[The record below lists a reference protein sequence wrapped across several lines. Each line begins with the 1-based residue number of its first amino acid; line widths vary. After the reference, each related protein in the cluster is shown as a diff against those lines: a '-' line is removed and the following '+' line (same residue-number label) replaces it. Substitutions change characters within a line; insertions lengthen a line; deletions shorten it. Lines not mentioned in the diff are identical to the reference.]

1 MNDLIVKEVDFN
13 GANLVGIL
21 KEGKIYT
28 PLKKFCEFLGVDY
41 HGQRQRIRRDEVLN
55 LGLTECKIHSLE
67 NGVEKEREILT
78 LEINFLPLWLTGI
91 KSQQCR
97 EEIRQN
103 LLSFKLEAKEVLA
116 SAFLGKRAL
125 EVKEGIRK
133 DWMIERMRED
143 LDKAEE
149 IETKIYKEIADNLL
163 PIYERLGVAIDLKS
177 GYCVRNFMES
187 KKEKKDRQ

>member
-1 MNDLIVKEVDFN
+1 MNDLVIKEVNFN
-13 GANLVGIL
+13 GANLIGVL

-28 PLKKFCEFLGVDY
+28 PLRKFCEFLGVDFN
-41 HGQRQRIRRDEVLN
+41 GQHQRIRRDETLVK
-55 LGLTECKIHSLE
+55 GVCKIHIPSE
-67 NGVEKEREILT
+67 GGSQETLT
-78 LEINFLPLWLTGI
+78 LEISFLPLWLTGI

-125 EVKEGIRK
+125 ETKEGIRK

-143 LDKAEE
+143 LNKAEE

-187 KKEKKDRQ
+187 KKEKKD

>member
-1 MNDLIVKEVDFN
+1 MNDLVVKEVNFN
-13 GANLVGIL
+13 GATLVGIL

-28 PLKKFCEFLGVDY
+28 PLRKICDFLGVDFSS
-41 HGQRQRIRRDEVLN
+41 QLQRIKRDETLVK
-55 LGLTECKIHSLE
+55 GVCKIHIPSE
-67 NGVEKEREILT
+67 GGIQETLT
-78 LEINFLPLWLTGI
+78 LEISFLPLWLTGI

-97 EEIRQN
+97 EEIRRN

-116 SAFLGKRAL
+116 SAFLGKREL
-125 EVKEGIRK
+125 ETKEGIRK

-187 KKEKKDRQ
+187 KKDRE

>member
-1 MNDLIVKEVDFN
+1 MNNLIVKEVNFN

-21 KEGKIYT
+21 KDGKIYT

-103 LLSFKLEAKEVLA
+103 L
-116 SAFLGKRAL
+116 
-125 EVKEGIRK
+125 
-133 DWMIERMRED
+133 
-143 LDKAEE
+143 
-149 IETKIYKEIADNLL
+149 
-163 PIYERLGVAIDLKS
+163 
-177 GYCVRNFMES
+177 
-187 KKEKKDRQ
+187 

>member
-1 MNDLIVKEVDFN
+1 MNDLVVKEVNFN

-28 PLKKFCEFLGVDY
+28 PLRKFCDFLGVDFSS
-41 HGQRQRIRRDEVLN
+41 QLQRIKRDEALR
-55 LGLTECKIHSLE
+55 LGLTMVKITTVE
-67 NGVEKEREILT
+67 NGVEKEREVT
-78 LEINFLPLWLTGI
+78 VLEISFLPLWLTGI

-125 EVKEGIRK
+125 EPKEGIRK

-187 KKEKKDRQ
+187 KKEKKD